1 MSISQMEP
9 GPKETQG
16 AGFYQRFSV
25 LLLWF
30 KSLFPNFLWLKCVCF
45 CGNFGPCGKPA
56 NNYVGT
62 KMEDISRSKDFSQ
75 GVLSSTKNCTL
86 GVRGLASPLPD
97 SGSHHCPEVASVQHG
112 CRLHARGLLTQSVRA
127 GGRVG
132 GSLAV
137 ASSRESPRTLVHC
150 KWAALRMQ
158 CGPEGLRGLWEG
170 WPPPPGSIALGSSRV
185 VGITEPPAV

>member
-1 MSISQMEP
+1 MSINQMEP

-16 AGFYQRFSV
+16 AGFYQWFSV

-30 KSLFPNFLWLKCVCF
+30 RSLFPNFLWLKHVCF

-62 KMEDISRSKDFSQ
+62 ELEGISRSKDFSQ

-112 CRLHARGLLTQSVRA
+112 CRLCARGLLTQSVRA
-127 GGRVG
+127 GGRG
-132 GSLAV
+132 RGSSAV
-137 ASSRESPRTLVHC
+137 ASSR
-150 KWAALRMQ
+150 
-158 CGPEGLRGLWEG
+158 
-170 WPPPPGSIALGSSRV
+170 
-185 VGITEPPAV
+185 